1 MVTRLDTILF
11 AGSPDAGVPA
21 QTLKQYADLDGDY
34 AEFTYRDDA
43 GQTRVLRVLLP
54 EQPAAFQRRAAY
66 KASLPFTAADFL
78 DATRGASS
86 MSEVISLVTQQV
98 VYTAFWQPDDQRELG
113 NLRLR
118 VPDSHAGMVDPRVD
132 HLPFFSPAE
141 PLTVYG
147 VDGYMWVSKD
157 NTRLANVIGGRWI
170 MSTAGALFPPFPR
183 RVAAKL
189 PADADDPD
197 VAQVWTAADFTG
209 ADSSI
214 SYSRHIADVTRV
226 SGSPDDR
233 YHKAYWVPDGRPDID
248 DVLQADARAQQP
260 GLGGGTGFSFL
271 YQRQAGTVTVDGV
284 VGKVWGTTRVLNP
297 FDPATLAYAYL
308 LIIQTPEA

>member
-11 AGSPDAGVPA
+11 AGSPNAGVPA
-21 QTLKQYADLDGDY
+21 QSLKQYADLDGDY
-34 AEFTYRDDA
+34 AEFTYRDDT
-43 GQTRVLRVLLP
+43 GQTRVLRLLLP

-66 KASLPFTAADFL
+66 KASLPFTAQDFL

-86 MSEVISLVTQQV
+86 MSEVISLPTSQV
-98 VYTAFWQPDDQRELG
+98 VYTAFWQPADQRELR

-118 VPDSHAGMVDPRVD
+118 VPDTHAGMVDPRVD

-141 PLTVYG
+141 PLTVDG
-147 VDGYMWVSKD
+147 VDGYMWASKD
-157 NTRLANVIGGRWI
+157 NIRLANIIGGRWI

-183 RVAAKL
+183 RVASKL

-214 SYSRHIADVTRV
+214 SYSRHIADVPWV
-226 SGSPDDR
+226 SASPNDQ
-233 YHKAYWVPDGRPDID
+233 YHKAYWVPDSTPDID

-284 VGKVWGTTRVLNP
+284 GGKVWGTTRVLNP
-297 FDPATLAYAYL
+297 FDPATLAYAHL